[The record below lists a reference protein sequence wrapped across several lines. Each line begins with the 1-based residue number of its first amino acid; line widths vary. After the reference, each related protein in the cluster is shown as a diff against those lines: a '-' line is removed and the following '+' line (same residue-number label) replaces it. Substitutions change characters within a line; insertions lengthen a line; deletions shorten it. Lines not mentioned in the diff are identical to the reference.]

1 VEHVAEFQKWDIY
14 LFAGVATGPSMFIAC
29 KEELERRLQLADQEQ
44 ELVIGEL
51 FPYGYH
57 TENLISQVLHVHR
70 DMMWRQAKSG
80 SGVAAAADL
89 IRKQSADRPVLL
101 IGHSGGGIAAYRVAA
116 ELVEAQAITD
126 CRVVQVGSPKVA
138 IDIQLRDK
146 VSYLVA
152 VNEEGRPVDR
162 ISRLGTWGGWSLSRT
177 GFPYWNKR
185 KYAPGTVDTITLLGG
200 HPHYFSS
207 RAPHIHPDRGS
218 NLSVTL
224 DTIWRGLRG
233 QSDQ

>member
-1 VEHVAEFQKWDIY
+1 
-14 LFAGVATGPSMFIAC
+14 MFIAC
-29 KEELERRLQLADQEQ
+29 KEELERRQQLA
-44 ELVIGEL
+44 ELEPKPFIGEL

-57 TENLISQVLHVHR
+57 TENLFSQVLHVHR
-70 DMMWRQAKSG
+70 DMMWRQTKFG
-80 SGVAAAADL
+80 SGIVAAADQ
-89 IRKQSADRPVLL
+89 IKRQSEDRPVLL
-101 IGHSGGGIAAYRVAA
+101 IGHSGGGIAAYRVATD
-116 ELVEAQAITD
+116 LVKAQAITD

-138 IDIQLRDK
+138 IDSQLRDK

-162 ISRLGTWGGWSLSRT
+162 ISRLGTWGGWSLNRY
-177 GFPYWNKR
+177 GFPYWNKH

-224 DTIWRGLRG
+224 DTIWRGLLMH
-233 QSDQ
+233 SDQ